1 METFIGRFRANDQVG
16 ARMRIIDS
24 TEGEFAHEMN
34 GGKKPIEDDE
44 TETGC
49 TCRQDEE
56 PTTSQAEELT
66 PTQKFIAA
74 AKALRATRDTPA
86 PTQRFVAQSK
96 AIGLAGGR

>member
-16 ARMRIIDS
+16 ARVRIIDG
-24 TEGEFAHEMN
+24 TEGEFAHELV

-44 TETGC
+44 SETEC
-49 TCRQDEE
+49 ACRHDEE

-74 AKALRATRDTPA
+74 AKALRATRGNPA
-86 PTQRFVAQSK
+86 PSQRFVAQSK
-96 AIGLAGGR
+96 ATGLARS